1 MDQARSDELRRQLL
15 AVFGPEAHE
24 HLQVIS
30 RNLLA
35 LEAGPRADSDP
46 QTWREVMREAHSLKG
61 AARAVTLPEVEGV
74 AHRLESV
81 FTRLA
86 DGLLEP
92 SADVFS
98 LAFQALDVIGVLV
111 RGPSDAGAAGVNV
124 TGLISRLDG
133 LVSTAPTTAP
143 TTAPEHPP
151 AVHEAARAGPGL
163 PGDAAAQQPEET
175 VRLTTARLDTLLAQM
190 GELQVTRIEATQ
202 RLVELRELER
212 STAAWEEEWHRSRSY
227 FRALALSSESGLVAR
242 ADGRS
247 GAGSDA
253 RWETIR
259 PLLRFLEA
267 NEDHLALLRDT
278 VTTLTSVFTADIRHM
293 AQVTGDMEDGIRA
306 TRMRPVATVLE
317 TLPRIVR
324 DLAHDQGKEVSLVI
338 EGGETGADRSVLEQ
352 IKDPLLH
359 LLRNSVDHGIETPD
373 ARTRAGKPR
382 RGTIT
387 ITVAQHG
394 DGLSIEIADDG
405 AGVDLASV
413 RATAVKRRTLSAE
426 AANALDDRQA
436 LWLIFDSGLSTSPIM
451 TQISGRGV
459 GLDCVRE
466 RVEHLHGTLDV
477 ENSPGRGIRF
487 ILTVP
492 LTVASTDCLL
502 VQAGTRNVGDETRP
516 LVFAIPIKD
525 VIRVISLAPADIGS
539 AEGRP
544 AIRVGDVP
552 LALWRLTDILGLEP
566 GSGGGGR
573 RNRTVIVVGGAGQ
586 RMALLV
592 DAVLGAQETVNKS
605 LPHPLHRIRNVAGAA
620 ILGTGQVVVVLQVAD
635 FFSTAQQVR
644 PSAIQ
649 DADSPE
655 PAEARVQVVMIV
667 DDSITTR
674 TLESNILRASG
685 YVTRMAS
692 DGLEAWTQLQTQ
704 TCDLVV
710 ADVMMP
716 NLDGF
721 ELTARLRSDERYKDL
736 PVVLVTSLDSP
747 ADRERGAAAGANAYI
762 VKGAFDQAVLLEA
775 VARLV

>member
-1 MDQARSDELRRQLL
+1 MDQAQSDELRRQLL
-15 AVFGPEAHE
+15 AVFGPEAQE
-24 HLQVIS
+24 HLQAIS

-46 QTWREVMREAHSLKG
+46 QTWREIMREAHSLKG
-61 AARAVTLPEVEGV
+61 AARAVTLPEVESV

-86 DGLLEP
+86 DGRLEP
-92 SADVFS
+92 GANVFG
-98 LAFQALDVIGVLV
+98 LAYQALDVIGVLV
-111 RGPSDAGAAGVNV
+111 QSPSDAGAAGVDV
-124 TGLISRLDG
+124 TDLVSRLDG
-133 LVSTAPTTAP
+133 LVSTAPSTTQ
-143 TTAPEHPP
+143 ERPP
-151 AVHEAARAGPGL
+151 AAVHGAARAAGPGGL
-163 PGDAAAQQPEET
+163 PGDAAVQRPEET

-202 RLVELRELER
+202 RLVELRELEQH
-212 STAAWEEEWHRSRSY
+212 AADWEEEWHKSRVH
-227 FRALALSSESGLVAR
+227 FRALALSSESGLAAR
-242 ADGRS
+242 ADGGS
-247 GAGSDA
+247 GARPDA
-253 RWETIR
+253 DGWETIR
-259 PLLRFLEA
+259 PLLRFLET
-267 NEDHLALLRDT
+267 NERHLALLRDT
-278 VTTLTSVFTADIRHM
+278 LTTLTRAFKADARHM

-306 TRMRPVATVLE
+306 TRTLPVATVLE
-317 TLPRIVR
+317 ALPRIVR
-324 DLAHDQGKEVSLVI
+324 DLAHDQGKEVLLIV

-373 ARTRAGKPR
+373 VRARAGKPR

-387 ITVAQHG
+387 IKVAQHG
-394 DGLSIEIADDG
+394 DGLSIEVADDG

-426 AANALDDRQA
+426 AAAALDNRQA

-466 RVEHLHGTLDV
+466 RVEHLHGVLDV
-477 ENSPGRGIRF
+477 ENFPGRGIRF

-502 VQAGTRNVGDETRP
+502 VQAGTRNVGNETRP
-516 LVFAIPIKD
+516 LVFAIPVKD
-525 VIRVISLAPADIGS
+525 VIRLISVAPADIGS

-544 AIRVGDVP
+544 ALRVGDAP
-552 LALWRLTDILGLEP
+552 LALWRLTDLLGLERGP
-566 GSGGGGR
+566 VGRGR
-573 RNRTVIVVGGAGQ
+573 RNCTVIVVGAAGK

-605 LPHPLHRIRNVAGAA
+605 LPHPLRRIRNVAGAT
-620 ILGTGQVVVVLQVAD
+620 ILGTGQVVVILQVAD
-635 FFSTAQQVR
+635 FFSTAQQVQ

-649 DADSPE
+649 DVDSPE
-655 PAEARVQVVMIV
+655 PVEARVPVVMIV

-692 DGLEAWTQLQTQ
+692 DGLDAWTQLQTQ
-704 TCDLVV
+704 ACDLVV

-747 ADRERGAAAGANAYI
+747 EDRERGALAGANAYI

-775 VARLV
+775 VARLL